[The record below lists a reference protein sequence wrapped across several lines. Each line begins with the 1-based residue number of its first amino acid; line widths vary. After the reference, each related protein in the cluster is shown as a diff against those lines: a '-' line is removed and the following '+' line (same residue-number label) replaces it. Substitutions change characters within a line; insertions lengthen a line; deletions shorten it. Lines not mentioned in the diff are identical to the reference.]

1 MARRHRNGYRF
12 TEKTHSKRGVAAL
25 FLSIISIGI
34 LVAAV
39 VSSFDSRGNGSMY
52 LGSAGVTSML
62 IGICALVLA
71 VKSLGEENSFKLLA
85 SDYRNLGGAVCDRL
99 FGIGEEYDGF

>member
-1 MARRHRNGYRF
+1 M
-12 TEKTHSKRGVAAL
+12 
-25 FLSIISIGI
+25 SIISIGI

-39 VSSFDSRGNGSMY
+39 VGSFDSRGNGSMY

-71 VKSLGEENSFKLLA
+71 VKSLGEENSFKLFPYLSTLLLA

>member
-71 VKSLGEENSFKLLA
+71 VKSLGEENSYLSTLCSLLIT
-85 SDYRNLGGAVCDRL
+85 
-99 FGIGEEYDGF
+99 GIWVALYVIGFLA